1 MVRVK
6 LALMTYPGR
15 ERAPEYPELT
25 ILAQDFAYRLALP
38 TRRNGIGQLL
48 SQGRDCHQQADAG

>member
-1 MVRVK
+1 MSWVK
-6 LALMTYPGR
+6 VPLMAYPWR
-15 ERAPEYPELT
+15 ECAPEDAEFS

-48 SQGRDCHQQADAG
+48 CQGRDRHQQADAD